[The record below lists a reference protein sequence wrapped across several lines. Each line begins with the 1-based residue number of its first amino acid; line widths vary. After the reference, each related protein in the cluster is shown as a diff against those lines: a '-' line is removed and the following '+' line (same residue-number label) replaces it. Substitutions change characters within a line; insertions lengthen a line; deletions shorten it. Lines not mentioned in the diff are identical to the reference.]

1 MAPRDEI
8 TLKTYEIERP
18 LSDVHDFY
26 RNIVKA
32 VDGTEQQLI
41 KLCEVRRVMQVMEAA
56 FASAE
61 SGAPVVTEI

>member
-18 LSDVHDFY
+18 VSDVHDFY

-32 VDGTEQQLI
+32 VDGTEPQLI

-61 SGAPVVTEI
+61 KGAPIVMDI